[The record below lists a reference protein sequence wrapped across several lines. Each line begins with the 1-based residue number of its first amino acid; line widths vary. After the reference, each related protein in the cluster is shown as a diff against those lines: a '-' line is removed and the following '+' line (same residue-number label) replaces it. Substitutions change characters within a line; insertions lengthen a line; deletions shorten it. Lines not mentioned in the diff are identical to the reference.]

1 MTDSRAGLLMG
12 AGAFALW
19 GLYPF
24 YFKAL
29 GHVPALEIVAH
40 RIFWSTLLL
49 AAIIHL
55 RGAWAAGHRRPVRP
69 PPALGPRRA
78 PRR

>member
-24 YFKAL
+24 NFKSNQ
-29 GHVPALEIVAH
+29 LECGKLWTV
-40 RIFWSTLLL
+40 STTS
-49 AAIIHL
+49 
-55 RGAWAAGHRRPVRP
+55 RVRVTRLP
-69 PPALGPRRA
+69 HASSNFAMRA
-78 PRR
+78 